1 MLNNLIHNKMENTQQ
16 TKVIIGEVKL
26 SYVHLLKP
34 DAIEGSEPK
43 YSVSLIIPKSDKALV
58 SKIKDGI
65 DAATII
71 GVASKFGGKKPL
83 ALKTPLRDGDLE
95 RPDDDAYADS
105 FFINANS
112 KRPPEVV
119 KSQIVMGK
127 RQLVP
132 INDEQEIYSGC
143 YGYAS
148 VNFFAYDSKGNRGIA
163 AGLNNVLK
171 TRDGE
176 FLGGRCS
183 ADSDFADIT
192 LPDEEDMPEEMMSDP
207 V

>member
-1 MLNNLIHNKMENTQQ
+1 METSN
-16 TKVIIGEVKL
+16 TKVIIGEVRL

-43 YSVSLIIPKSDKALV
+43 YSVSLIIPKSNKALLA
-58 SKIKDGI
+58 KIKEGI
-65 DAATII
+65 DAATVLGI
-71 GVASKFGGKKPL
+71 ASKFGGKKPL
-83 ALKTPLRDGDLE
+83 SMKTPLRDGDLE
-95 RPDDDAYADS
+95 RPDDKSYADS
-105 FFINANS
+105 FFINASS
-112 KRPPEVV
+112 KTPPEVV

-127 RQLVP
+127 RQLVQ
-132 INDEQEIYSGC
+132 IKDEQEIYSGC
-143 YGYAS
+143 FGYVS
-148 VNFFAYDSKGNRGIA
+148 VNFFAFDSKGNRGIA

-183 ADSDFADIT
+183 ADSDFAGIT
-192 LPDEEDMPEEMMSDP
+192 LPEEEDIPEELMSDP